1 MEQEAVFILHFNP
14 KPTGGGKVQIKLTSA
29 GVVEPETTTAEGIK
43 KVIIDKFEAAGI
55 NDIEIKLIGKLTV
68 VQKSLTVDIKA
79 KLRIQFSGFGANG
92 TTVNRSDKNGVKQ
105 LLQEHVE
112 WLVFG
117 WCMSHRLEL
126 ALKDALQKTVFKE
139 VDEIVLNLYLLYQKA
154 PQKLR
159 QLKELAS
166 K

>member
-1 MEQEAVFILHFNP
+1 M
-14 KPTGGGKVQIKLTSA
+14 QIKLTSA

-92 TTVNRSDKNGVKQ
+92 TTVNRSDKKRCQAIAAGTCGMAGVRVVH
-105 LLQEHVE
+105 ESS
-112 WLVFG
+112 FG
-117 WCMSHRLEL
+117 
-126 ALKDALQKTVFKE
+126 VG
-139 VDEIVLNLYLLYQKA
+139 
-154 PQKLR
+154 P
-159 QLKELAS
+159 
-166 K
+166 